1 MIRVIINADDLG
13 KTPEVDLAIK
23 KAFDD
28 KVITS
33 STVLANTEH
42 WEDVHSIINTHP
54 EASFGVHLNLTEGR
68 SMTKDGIL
76 RQYGITNDEGIFTG
90 NIRKIK
96 EIPQELAK
104 SLYNELSTQIDRIK
118 TVEKIPI
125 THIDGHH
132 HVHTLSSIS
141 EIVLKVAKDNG
152 ITRMR
157 NRYIFPVRFPRYGI
171 RSMINDIPWRFKFK
185 KNGIII
191 TRYFGPYQSFV
202 EQLRNGIIPSSDT
215 TIELMCHPG
224 HDFYKEESDLLFKH
238 EIERYLIEIKYI
250 NYSNL

>member
-1 MIRVIINADDLG
+1 MIKIIVNADDLG
-13 KTPEVDLAIK
+13 KSNQVNQSIDSALNVG
-23 KAFDD
+23 
-28 KVITS
+28 VITS
-33 STVLANTEH
+33 STILANTEL
-42 WEDVHSIINTHP
+42 WGDVHHIVDSHP

-76 RQYGITNDEGIFTG
+76 RQYGITDDEGIFTG
-90 NIRKIK
+90 TIKKINVM
-96 EIPQELAK
+96 PQELAK

-157 NRYIFPVRFPRYGI
+157 NRYTFPVRFPHYGI

-202 EQLRNGIIPSSDT
+202 EQLRNGIILSSDT